1 MQPDTSPTA
10 AASPGAVPSALER
23 WLARHLADGE
33 GRHLGSGWVSGVLAV
48 FLGVLGCGAV
58 LVLHFPGWLSSAEL
72 RAAYPLPLMRALI
85 DGVIGLGFLCAC
97 LNLLLRRRK
106 LLGFIGLGLTGLAIL
121 LGGAAVEIDD
131 DFSGAVYLGLDWFL
145 LSLLVLALVFV
156 PLERLFPQH
165 PEQGVFRFGWATDS
179 AHFAVSHLAVQV
191 LTLLTLWP
199 ASTVSA
205 QLLDAPWREAIGA
218 QPLLLQL
225 LAIMLV
231 ADLTQYWVH
240 RAFHVIPWLWPFHA
254 VHHSSRALDWLA
266 GSRLHV
272 VEVVITRSLVLVPL
286 FVLGF
291 AQPALY
297 AWLVIIGLHAVFI
310 HGNLRWRLGWIE
322 PLLATPRF
330 HHWHHAVAPVD
341 RNFAV
346 HFPWLDRL
354 FGTHHMPGDQW
365 PPALGIKGD
374 PVPEGFLAQLAWP
387 FRRP

>member
-1 MQPDTSPTA
+1 MPPPTE
-10 AASPGAVPSALER
+10 PGAQSPSGPSPSRLER
-23 WLARHLADGE
+23 WFASTFVDGEARHF
-33 GRHLGSGWVSGVLAV
+33 GSGWVAGVLGV
-48 FLGVLGCGAV
+48 FLGALGCGAV

-72 RAAYPLPLMRALI
+72 RAAYPMPLMRALI
-85 DGVIGLGFLCAC
+85 DLVIGLGFLCAC
-97 LNLLLRRRK
+97 LNLLLRRQKR
-106 LLGFIGLGLTGLAIL
+106 LGFVGLALTGMAIA
-121 LGGAAVEIDD
+121 LGGAAVEVDPAPG
-131 DFSGAVYLGLDWFL
+131 GAVYLGLDWFL

-156 PLERLFPQH
+156 PLERLFPRR
-165 PEQGVFRFGWATDS
+165 PEQGVFRLGWVTDT

-191 LTLLTLWP
+191 LTFLSLWP
-199 ASTVSA
+199 ALTVA
-205 QLLDAPWREAIGA
+205 GELLEAPWRAAVAGL
-218 QPLLLQL
+218 PLPVQV

-240 RAFHVIPWLWPFHA
+240 RAFHAIPWLWPFHA

-272 VEVVITRSLVLVPL
+272 VDVVVTRALVVLPV
-286 FVLGF
+286 FALGF
-291 AQPALY
+291 AEPAVY
-297 AWLVIIGLHAVFI
+297 TWLVIIGLHAVFI
-310 HGNLRWRLGWIE
+310 HGNLRWRLAWME

-354 FGTHHMPGDQW
+354 FGTHHLPGDDW
-365 PPALGIKGD
+365 PAELGIGGD
-374 PVPEGFLAQLAWP
+374 PVPEGFLAQLAYP